1 MLSLLNIITLS
12 AVMVQSKVYLVQ
24 SGLIICLAVQEGR
37 QGGMSR
43 YPLGHN
49 SVQRVVH
56 SGEQAGMSVCST
68 VHAVQCSALD
78 ADLRPVQYKQVCL
91 QQQQQH

>member
-1 MLSLLNIITLS
+1 
-12 AVMVQSKVYLVQ
+12 
-24 SGLIICLAVQEGR
+24 
-37 QGGMSR
+37 MSR

-68 VHAVQCSALD
+68 VHAVQCSSALD
-78 ADLRPVQYKQVCL
+78 AELRPAQYKQVCL
-91 QQQQQH
+91 QQHQQGVSFEAEQQADTLSCT

>member
-1 MLSLLNIITLS
+1 
-12 AVMVQSKVYLVQ
+12 
-24 SGLIICLAVQEGR
+24 
-37 QGGMSR
+37 MSR

-68 VHAVQCSALD
+68 VHAVQCSAAD
-78 ADLRPVQYKQVCL
+78 AELRPVQYKQVCL
-91 QQQQQH
+91 QQQQQGVSFEAERQADTLSCT